1 MPTRKRRRA
10 RRSAPPPAM
19 RPSVKQ
25 SDFARVLATQ
35 REDHAALTRI
45 ARALD
50 IQFQRIAQIQVDLD
64 EIKNAWVKLKTAP

>member
-1 MPTRKRRRA
+1 
-10 RRSAPPPAM
+10 
-19 RPSVKQ
+19 
-25 SDFARVLATQ
+25 VLATQ

>member
-1 MPTRKRRRA
+1 MPTMKRRRA
-10 RRSAPPPAM
+10 KHSAPPAM

-45 ARALD
+45 ARELD
-50 IQFQRIAQIQVDLD
+50 IQFRRIAQIQVDLD

>member
-1 MPTRKRRRA
+1 MPTMKRRRA
-10 RRSAPPPAM
+10 RRSAPPAM

-35 REDHAALTRI
+35 REDHAALARI
-45 ARALD
+45 ARELA